1 VTFPEWFREFF
12 DLCTLE
18 EKRTAYRDGYADGV
32 KDVHPERSEAAS
44 LKDVVCCAVCHEP
57 WHKKEKRK
65 IKMTAFVH
73 VDEISSEDVGAVKS
87 ENHEEAPNN
96 LPLAT
101 AGEEP
106 QTFPA
111 SCGVEEVVGE

>member
-1 VTFPEWFREFF
+1 MTFSEWFRAFF

-18 EKRTAYRDGYADGV
+18 EKRTAYHNGYADGV
-32 KDVHPERSEAAS
+32 KSEAAS
-44 LKDVVCCAVCHEP
+44 LTDVVCCAVCHEP

>member
-1 VTFPEWFREFF
+1 MKLLEMFG
-12 DLCTLE
+12 LCTLA
-18 EKRTAYRDGYADGV
+18 EKQDAYRDGYADGV
-32 KDVHPERSEAAS
+32 KSEAAS

-73 VDEISSEDVGAVKS
+73 VDEISPEDVGAVKS

-101 AGEEP
+101 AGET
-106 QTFPA
+106 QNSPA
-111 SCGVEEVVGE
+111 SCEAEEVMGELEP